1 MMLKPGFGSASR
13 TLLAVLLLPLASPAV
28 ADGPERSGVVRFSAL
43 TVTPLHVNANLLTNP
58 GFEEGAGGGIPVGW
72 EWSRAKHR
80 CNVPDR
86 HDDTAFGQAEHTA
99 HERHRVRIARLRH
112 VVGKGAGHAP
122 SRPTISLSAG

>member
-28 ADGPERSGVVRFSAL
+28 ADGPERSGVVRFTRF

-72 EWSRAKHR
+72 EWSARNTDATCR
-80 CNVPDR
+80 T
-86 HDDTAFGQAEHTA
+86 DTTTPHLGKQSIRLTNGTEFGSH
-99 HERHRVRIARLRH
+99 VYGMLWAREPVMLHPGR
-112 VVGKGAGHAP
+112 
-122 SRPTISLSAG
+122 RYTLSAG